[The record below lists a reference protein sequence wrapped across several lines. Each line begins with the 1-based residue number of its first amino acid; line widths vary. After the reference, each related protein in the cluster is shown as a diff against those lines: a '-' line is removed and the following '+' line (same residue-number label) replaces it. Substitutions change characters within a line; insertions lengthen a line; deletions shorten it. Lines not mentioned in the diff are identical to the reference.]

1 MIIILKK
8 LENKKSFYYN
18 NELELSCVHVLLYS
32 FSEFILLSIEWICPH
47 DSRLHMYVVTSY
59 WFRLP
64 CCPIFFLWGK
74 FRLSHPL
81 PSLVMG
87 VFLGHQTDQTAPL
100 PPASPHSLPPSPTSP
115 PVFVHLSHHPSC
127 LPLLFLFP
135 PLCFLYFALISILF
149 PYSLNLNCYSLCL
162 AQPKVMLYSSM

>member
-1 MIIILKK
+1 MNWSCLVSTFCCIHSV
-8 LENKKSFYYN
+8 NSF
-18 NELELSCVHVLLYS
+18 CWVLNGFVLMTADS
-32 FSEFILLSIEWICPH
+32 TCMLWPH
-47 DSRLHMYVVTSY
+47 TDSGFRVV
-59 WFRLP
+59 L
-64 CCPIFFLWGK
+64 FFLWGK